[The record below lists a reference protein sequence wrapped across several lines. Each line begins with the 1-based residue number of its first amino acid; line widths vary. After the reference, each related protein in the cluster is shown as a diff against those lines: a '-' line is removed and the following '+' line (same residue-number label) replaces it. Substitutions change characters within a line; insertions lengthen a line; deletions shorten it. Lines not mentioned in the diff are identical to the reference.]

1 MFAEICDFNGATKYF
16 AKAGASEW
24 GEVAKIVDGLV
35 PRLQPSRQAKIEGTP
50 IFDPKATNLDLSE
63 AATKLGWRTIPMP
76 ARLRAFGVSWDSG
89 KNGTLVEWQ
98 FSNYPF
104 LANNVIRTEVAFRQ
118 KIQLQGIKKVRALIV
133 ITKCGVFPSSNSSL
147 YYEQA
152 RAQLKIAIKLGLFDL
167 PLRLVGLSIPPG
179 VERFEALWRTYKAR
193 TSRTG
198 SKALPRQ
205 IDVSWTGKS
214 NSYGAPKADFG
225 KPR

>member
-1 MFAEICDFNGATKYF
+1 VFAEICDFNGAAKYF

-24 GEVAKIVDGLV
+24 AQIDTIVNGLV

-50 IFDPKATNLDLSE
+50 IFDPKATNRDLSE
-63 AATKLGWRTIPMP
+63 AAAKLGWSTIPMP
-76 ARLRAFGVSWDSG
+76 TSLGAFGVTWDSG

-118 KIQLQGIKKVRALIV
+118 KIPLEGVKRVEALIV

-152 RAQLKIAIKLGLFDL
+152 RAQLEIATKLALFDL
-167 PLRLVGLSIPPG
+167 PVRLVGLSIPPG
-179 VERFEALWRTYKAR
+179 VRRFKALWGTYKAR

-198 SKALPRQ
+198 SKALLRQ
-205 IDVSWTGKS
+205 IDVTWTGKS
-214 NSYGAPKADFG
+214 NRYGAPKATFG